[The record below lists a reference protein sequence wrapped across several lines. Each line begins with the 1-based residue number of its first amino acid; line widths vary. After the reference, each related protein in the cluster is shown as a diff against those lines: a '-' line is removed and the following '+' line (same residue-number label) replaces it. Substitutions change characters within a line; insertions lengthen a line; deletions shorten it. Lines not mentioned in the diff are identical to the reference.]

1 MPESC
6 TNRMNRNAARARLS
20 DFCLLKAVAPSQDEC
35 SLGAATV
42 LDTLGHWRDYDEPP
56 RQRGAGDGWCEARA
70 RRRRW

>member
-35 SLGAATV
+35 SLGAATL
-42 LDTLGHWRDYDEPP
+42 LDRTLEGV
-56 RQRGAGDGWCEARA
+56 
-70 RRRRW
+70 